1 MLMLDLGKKIKKF
14 HLKKF
19 LILCRICRSLYD
31 IFLSSEGSLLS
42 SIGILLGN
50 LQKDTQYRIRE
61 KIFETLGKL
70 EDHFVNKN
78 INK

>member
-1 MLMLDLGKKIKKF
+1 MKMPMLGLGKNNY
-14 HLKKF
+14 
-19 LILCRICRSLYD
+19 LIMIRICKSLYD

-61 KIFETLGKL
+61 KILETLGKL
-70 EDHFVNKN
+70 GVHFVNKN
-78 INK
+78 LNK

>member
-1 MLMLDLGKKIKKF
+1 MI
-14 HLKKF
+14 
-19 LILCRICRSLYD
+19 RICRSLYD

-70 EDHFVNKN
+70 GVHFVRKINNFLKKN
-78 INK
+78 LINFINKIGY

>member
-1 MLMLDLGKKIKKF
+1 MI
-14 HLKKF
+14 
-19 LILCRICRSLYD
+19 RICRSLYD

-70 EDHFVNKN
+70 GVHFVRIKLFFNFLYFKMNLINN
-78 INK
+78 INKGY

>member
-1 MLMLDLGKKIKKF
+1 MNYLIKI
-14 HLKKF
+14 F
-19 LILCRICRSLYD
+19 LFYFFIPFLFLFFLLCRICRSLYE

-70 EDHFVNKN
+70 GVHFVNK
-78 INK
+78 

>member
-1 MLMLDLGKKIKKF
+1 MKMPMLGSGKNNY
-14 HLKKF
+14 
-19 LILCRICRSLYD
+19 LIMIRICKSLYD

-61 KIFETLGKL
+61 KILETLGKL
-70 EDHFVNKN
+70 GVHFVRKN
-78 INK
+78 L

>member
-1 MLMLDLGKKIKKF
+1 MI
-14 HLKKF
+14 
-19 LILCRICRSLYD
+19 RICRSLYD

-70 EDHFVNKN
+70 GVHFVKKN
-78 INK
+78 